1 MKLSISYLSIKED
14 LKNKLNLLNNTT
26 TNFIHVD
33 IMDGNF
39 VNNKTMDDLKQIELL
54 KELSKPLDVHL
65 MVEDV
70 DKYIDIYKVLKP
82 TYITFHI
89 ELDNIINILETIK
102 KIKELGI
109 KVGISLNPNT
119 SVESLKP
126 YLELIDLV
134 LVMSVVPGM
143 GGQTFIE
150 NTFTKLKELNDL
162 KEKYNFRVEVDGGVN
177 NNLIPKLKEYNV
189 DMVVVGS
196 YITNSNN
203 YQKKISELNI

>member
-54 KELSKPLDVHL
+54 KELNKPLDVHL

-119 SVESLKP
+119 SIDSLKP
-126 YLELIDLV
+126 YLEFIDLV

-150 NTFTKLKELNDL
+150 NTFTKLRELNDL
-162 KEKYNFRVEVDGGVN
+162 KEKYNFKVEVDGGVN
-177 NNLIPKLKEYNV
+177 NILIPKLKEYNV
-189 DMVVVGS
+189 DIVVVGS

-203 YQKKISELNI
+203 YQEKINELNI

>member
-33 IMDGNF
+33 IMDGIF

-70 DKYIDIYKVLKP
+70 ERYIDIYKVLKP
-82 TYITFHI
+82 AYITFHI
-89 ELDNIINILETIK
+89 ELENNINILETIK

-109 KVGISLNPNT
+109 KVGISVNPDT
-119 SVESLKP
+119 SVESLKS
-126 YLELIDLV
+126 YLELVDLV

-162 KEKYNFRVEVDGGVN
+162 KEKYNFLVEVDGGVN

-203 YQKKISELNI
+203 YQEKVNELNI

>member
-33 IMDGNF
+33 IMDGIF

-54 KELSKPLDVHL
+54 KELNKPLDVHL

-89 ELDNIINILETIK
+89 ELENVLNILEAIK

-203 YQKKISELNI
+203 YQEKINELNI

>member
-33 IMDGNF
+33 IMDGIF

-54 KELSKPLDVHL
+54 KELNKPLDVHL

-70 DKYIDIYKVLKP
+70 EKYIDIYKVLKP

-109 KVGISLNPNT
+109 KVGLSLNPDT

-126 YLELIDLV
+126 YLELVDLV

-150 NTFTKLKELNDL
+150 NTFTKLRELNDL

-177 NNLIPKLKEYNV
+177 NILIPKLKEYNV
-189 DMVVVGS
+189 DIVVVGS

-203 YQKKISELNI
+203 YQEKINELNI

>member
-54 KELSKPLDVHL
+54 KELNKPLDVHL

-70 DKYIDIYKVLKP
+70 ERYIDIYKVLKP
-82 TYITFHI
+82 AYITFHI
-89 ELDNIINILETIK
+89 ELENNIKILETIK

-109 KVGISLNPNT
+109 KVGISVNPDT
-119 SVESLKP
+119 SVESLKS
-126 YLELIDLV
+126 YLELVDLV

-150 NTFTKLKELNDL
+150 NTFTKLKELNEL
-162 KEKYNFRVEVDGGVN
+162 KEKYNFLVEVDGGVN

-203 YQKKISELNI
+203 YQEKINELNI

>member
-33 IMDGNF
+33 IMDGIF

-54 KELSKPLDVHL
+54 KELNKPLDVHL

-89 ELDNIINILETIK
+89 ELENVLNILETIK

-203 YQKKISELNI
+203 YQEKINELNI

>member
-33 IMDGNF
+33 IMDGIF

-54 KELSKPLDVHL
+54 KELNKPLDVHL

-89 ELDNIINILETIK
+89 ELGNILNILQTIK

-119 SVESLKP
+119 SIDSLKP
-126 YLELIDLV
+126 YLEFIDLV

-150 NTFTKLKELNDL
+150 NTFTKLRELNDL

-177 NNLIPKLKEYNV
+177 NILIPKLKEYNV
-189 DMVVVGS
+189 DIVVVGS

-203 YQKKISELNI
+203 YQEKINELNI

>member
-54 KELSKPLDVHL
+54 KELNKPLDVHL

-89 ELDNIINILETIK
+89 ELDNIINILQTIK

-119 SVESLKP
+119 SIDSLKP
-126 YLELIDLV
+126 YLEFIDLV

-150 NTFTKLKELNDL
+150 NTFTKLRELNDL
-162 KEKYNFRVEVDGGVN
+162 KEKYNFIVEVDGGVN
-177 NNLIPKLKEYNV
+177 NILIPKLKEYNV
-189 DMVVVGS
+189 DIVVVGS

-203 YQKKISELNI
+203 YQEKINELNI

>member
-70 DKYIDIYKVLKP
+70 ERYIDIYKVLKP
-82 TYITFHI
+82 AYITFHI
-89 ELDNIINILETIK
+89 ELENNINILETIK
-102 KIKELGI
+102 KIKKLGI
-109 KVGISLNPNT
+109 KVGISLNPDT

-126 YLELIDLV
+126 YLELVDLV

-162 KEKYNFRVEVDGGVN
+162 KEKYNFLVEVDGGVN

-203 YQKKISELNI
+203 YQEKINELNI

>member
-33 IMDGNF
+33 IMDGIF

-70 DKYIDIYKVLKP
+70 ERYIDIYKVLKP
-82 TYITFHI
+82 AYITFHI
-89 ELDNIINILETIK
+89 ELENNINILETIK

-109 KVGISLNPNT
+109 KVGISVNPDT
-119 SVESLKP
+119 SVESLKS
-126 YLELIDLV
+126 YLELVDLV

-162 KEKYNFRVEVDGGVN
+162 KEKYNFLVEVDGGVN

-203 YQKKISELNI
+203 YQEKINELNI

>member
-33 IMDGNF
+33 IMDGIF

-54 KELSKPLDVHL
+54 KELNKPLDVHL

-89 ELDNIINILETIK
+89 ELGNILNILQTIK

-119 SVESLKP
+119 SIDSLKP

-150 NTFTKLKELNDL
+150 NTFTKLEKLNKL
-162 KEKYNFRVEVDGGVN
+162 KEKYNFIVEVDGGVN
-177 NNLIPKLKEYNV
+177 NILIPKLKEYNV
-189 DMVVVGS
+189 DIVVVGS

-203 YQKKISELNI
+203 YQEKINELNI

>member
-54 KELSKPLDVHL
+54 KELNKPLDVHL

-119 SVESLKP
+119 SIDSLKP
-126 YLELIDLV
+126 YLEFIDLV

-150 NTFTKLKELNDL
+150 NTFTKLRELNDL

-177 NNLIPKLKEYNV
+177 NILIPKLKEYNV
-189 DMVVVGS
+189 DIVVVGS

-203 YQKKISELNI
+203 YQEKINELNI

>member
-33 IMDGNF
+33 IMDGIF

-54 KELSKPLDVHL
+54 KELNKPLDVHL

-203 YQKKISELNI
+203 YQEKINELNI

>member
-33 IMDGNF
+33 IMDGIF

-70 DKYIDIYKVLKP
+70 ERYIDIYKVLKP
-82 TYITFHI
+82 AYITFHI
-89 ELDNIINILETIK
+89 ELENNINILETIK

-109 KVGISLNPNT
+109 KVGISVNPDT
-119 SVESLKP
+119 SVESLKS
-126 YLELIDLV
+126 YLELVDLV

-150 NTFTKLKELNDL
+150 NTFTKLKE
-162 KEKYNFRVEVDGGVN
+162 
-177 NNLIPKLKEYNV
+177 YNV

-203 YQKKISELNI
+203 YQEKVNELNI

>member
-54 KELSKPLDVHL
+54 KELNKPLDVHL

-70 DKYIDIYKVLKP
+70 ERYIDIYKVLKP

-119 SVESLKP
+119 SIDSLKP
-126 YLELIDLV
+126 YLEFIDLV

-150 NTFTKLKELNDL
+150 NTFTKLRELNDL

-177 NNLIPKLKEYNV
+177 NILIPKLKEYNV
-189 DMVVVGS
+189 DIVVVGS

-203 YQKKISELNI
+203 YQEKINELNI

>member
-14 LKNKLNLLNNTT
+14 LKNKLNLLDNTT

-33 IMDGNF
+33 IMDGIF
-39 VNNKTMDDLKQIELL
+39 VSNKTFDDLKQIELL
-54 KELSKPLDVHL
+54 KELNKPLDIHL

-70 DKYIDIYKVLKP
+70 DKYINIYKILKP
-82 TYITFHI
+82 TYITIHI
-89 ELDNIINILETIK
+89 ELEKKINILETIK

-109 KVGISLNPNT
+109 KVGLSVNPNT
-119 SVESLKP
+119 SIDSIKN
-126 YLELIDLV
+126 YLRLIDLV
-134 LVMSVVPGM
+134 LVMSVVPGC

-150 NTFTKLKELNDL
+150 STFSKLKELNDL
-162 KEKYNFRVEVDGGVN
+162 KEKYNFLIEVDGGIN
-177 NNLIPKLKEYNV
+177 NNLILKLKEYNV

-203 YQKKISELNI
+203 YQEKINELNI

>member
-33 IMDGNF
+33 IMDGIF

-70 DKYIDIYKVLKP
+70 ERYIDIYKVLKP
-82 TYITFHI
+82 AYITFHI
-89 ELDNIINILETIK
+89 ELENNINLLETIK

-109 KVGISLNPNT
+109 KVGISVNPDT
-119 SVESLKP
+119 SVESLKS
-126 YLELIDLV
+126 YLELVDLV

-162 KEKYNFRVEVDGGVN
+162 KEKYNFLVEVDGGVN

-203 YQKKISELNI
+203 YQEKINELNI

>member
-33 IMDGNF
+33 IMDGIF

-54 KELSKPLDVHL
+54 KELNKPLDVHL

-119 SVESLKP
+119 SIDSLKP
-126 YLELIDLV
+126 YLEFIDLV

-150 NTFTKLKELNDL
+150 NTFTKLRELNDL

-177 NNLIPKLKEYNV
+177 NILIPKLKEYNV

-203 YQKKISELNI
+203 YQEKINELNI

>member
-39 VNNKTMDDLKQIELL
+39 VSNKTMDDLKQIELL
-54 KELSKPLDVHL
+54 KDLNKPLDIHL
-65 MVEDV
+65 MVCDV
-70 DKYIDIYKVLKP
+70 NKYIDIYKVLKP

-89 ELDNIINILETIK
+89 ELGNILNILQTIK

-109 KVGISLNPNT
+109 KVGISINPNT
-119 SVESLKP
+119 SIDSLKP

-134 LVMSVVPGM
+134 LVMSVVPGK

-150 NTFTKLKELNDL
+150 NTFTKLEKLNKL
-162 KEKYNFRVEVDGGVN
+162 KEQYNFRVEVDGGVN
-177 NNLIPKLKEYNV
+177 NILIPKLKEYNV

-203 YQKKISELNI
+203 YQEKINELNI

>member
-33 IMDGNF
+33 IMDGIF

-70 DKYIDIYKVLKP
+70 ERYIDIYKVLKP
-82 TYITFHI
+82 AYITFHI
-89 ELDNIINILETIK
+89 ELENNINILETIK

-109 KVGISLNPNT
+109 KVGISVNPDT
-119 SVESLKP
+119 SVESLKS
-126 YLELIDLV
+126 YLELVDLV

-150 NTFTKLKELNDL
+150 NTFTKLKELNEL
-162 KEKYNFRVEVDGGVN
+162 KEKYNFLVEVDGGVN

-203 YQKKISELNI
+203 YQEKINELNI

>member
-203 YQKKISELNI
+203 YQEKISELNI

>member
-33 IMDGNF
+33 IMDGIF

-70 DKYIDIYKVLKP
+70 ERYIDIYKVLKP

-89 ELDNIINILETIK
+89 ELENNINILETIK

-109 KVGISLNPNT
+109 KVGISVNPDT
-119 SVESLKP
+119 SVESLKS
-126 YLELIDLV
+126 YLELVDLV

-162 KEKYNFRVEVDGGVN
+162 KEKYNFLVEVDGGVN

-203 YQKKISELNI
+203 YQEKINELNI